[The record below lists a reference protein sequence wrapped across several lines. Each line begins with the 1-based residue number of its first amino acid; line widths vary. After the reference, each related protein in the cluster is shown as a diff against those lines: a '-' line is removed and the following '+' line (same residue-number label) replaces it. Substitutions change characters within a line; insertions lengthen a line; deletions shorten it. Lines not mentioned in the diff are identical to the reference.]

1 MAMKRH
7 YPHDRSA
14 VRPYRLWDVAAERNV
29 PHRHYQHLHNA
40 LHGALRVIY
49 DSPQM
54 RQLQVYNVHTATEL
68 GIFHRS
74 EGRILFN
81 RSTKGKEGN
90 THGS

>member
-1 MAMKRH
+1 MAMKRQ

-14 VRPYRLWDVAAERNV
+14 VRPYRLWHVAEERNV
-29 PHRHYQHLHNA
+29 PHRYYTELHRA

-54 RQLQVYNVHTATEL
+54 HQLQVYNVHTAQEL

-74 EGRILFN
+74 AGRILFN
-81 RSTKGKEGN
+81 RSTKGKESN
-90 THGS
+90 SGS